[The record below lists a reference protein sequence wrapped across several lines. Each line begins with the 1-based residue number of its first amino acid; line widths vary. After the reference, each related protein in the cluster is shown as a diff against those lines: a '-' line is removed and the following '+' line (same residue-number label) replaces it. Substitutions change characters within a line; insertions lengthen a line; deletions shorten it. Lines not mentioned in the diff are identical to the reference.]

1 MFGIEKING
10 IQTLRVLQEV
20 RNIGDYGEKILK
32 KFVYTSEWD
41 DDIISHENKML
52 KLYKE
57 KIEKNYLHV
66 FEEKGFGVM

>member
-1 MFGIEKING
+1 M
-10 IQTLRVLQEV
+10 
-20 RNIGDYGEKILK
+20 GENILK

-66 FEEKGFGVM
+66 FEEKGFSLDVKLSRISSSKNSLFYKRDKKG